1 MSGARYH
8 QAPYSDNYGGNFSP
22 SPQPYSDGQ
31 GYNDS
36 TAGLRDNEY
45 PMNSGNPYAAT
56 ASHPQRAPKKRKW
69 LWWIVGAIVLIC
81 VIVGAV
87 LGGVLGSRAKNNN
100 GKGSSSGG
108 NAAAT
113 GAPGKDG
120 NTAFATGTKGA
131 DGGNSALP
139 TMLSYWATNMAVQ
152 TQSGVNGQVYL
163 AVATDTNMLP
173 AYVTGTN
180 TAGYSEP
187 TKDAQPGQNGAW
199 PSDDSSPSS
208 SSPRAHP
215 RIIAPKYKWDALNN
229 GLING
234 DPYLTHWHKIIIEN
248 ATATLNEPPT
258 AYVEDGGLSGSGVL
272 DVAREVK
279 VKIKNLAYA
288 YRTTGETKYVDRAW
302 LELRTASGNNPDV
315 AFGNGTTAWNGAGH
329 FLDLAEFTS
338 AFAIGYDWLFDV
350 WTAEQKSTIRTAI
363 FNMGLTYGANALTG
377 TNGGGAYNWWTG
389 VTPGKNTQVIDGN
402 WNCVNNAGLI
412 LGALAVMDED
422 QNGMAAQI
430 LELAVP
436 GAQANCFQ
444 GAYSDGTWAET
455 PNYWYFG
462 TTGAA
467 EMVSALQTALGGTN
481 GVSLATSNPGFNLTS
496 LAHMYVTGMTAKFE
510 YGDHGPNKYSATAN
524 SLLLWSQI
532 FNEPRYALYQRDQYD
547 ASEPFSMFWYDP
559 TVEGTWWAN
568 LPIDRHFDDK
578 KGEWATARSSWS
590 DNSGTYWAMKAG
602 TLLNHQTHGD
612 LDLGDFVIDA
622 MGYRWAGELGS
633 DQYLGTGYFSS
644 EAQDSPRWNYYRKQT
659 EGQNTILI
667 GNANQLVTAPA
678 PGTNWGSSGT
688 AQGVA
693 PYLALDT
700 TDTAFFTMDMSA
712 AYGTGASVKRGIRF
726 LNGRKQIL
734 VQDEVTG
741 PSGSGI
747 MWRMQT
753 NATVEAQGASA
764 TLTSHDG
771 KVCKVDIVN
780 GEGTF
785 TTMQPTHL
793 TGTAPADEMPNP
805 GLTVLVINNAA
816 GGSLNV
822 DVLFTPQWPGESNFV
837 TPTHV
842 ALDSWSL
849 SSH

>member
-1 MSGARYH
+1 MAWRWLRGCRALSTHG
-8 QAPYSDNYGGNFSP
+8 SDQHRNWPFQSTTFLLLCFHFQEHLAD
-22 SPQPYSDGQ
+22 PQ
-31 GYNDS
+31 
-36 TAGLRDNEY
+36 
-45 PMNSGNPYAAT
+45 
-56 ASHPQRAPKKRKW
+56 
-69 LWWIVGAIVLIC
+69 
-81 VIVGAV
+81 
-87 LGGVLGSRAKNNN
+87 
-100 GKGSSSGG
+100 
-108 NAAAT
+108 
-113 GAPGKDG
+113 
-120 NTAFATGTKGA
+120 
-131 DGGNSALP
+131 
-139 TMLSYWATNMAVQ
+139 
-152 TQSGVNGQVYL
+152 
-163 AVATDTNMLP
+163 TD
-173 AYVTGTN
+173 
-180 TAGYSEP
+180 TAGYAAP

-199 PSDDSSPSS
+199 PSDNSSPSS

-215 RIIAPKYKWDALNN
+215 RIIAPQYKWDALNN

-234 DPYLTHWHKIIIEN
+234 DPYLSHWHKIIIEN

-258 AYVEDGGLSGSGVL
+258 PYVEDGGLTGSGVL

-288 YRTTGETKYVDRAW
+288 YRTTGETKFVDRAW

-315 AFGNGTTAWNGAGH
+315 QFGNGTSAWNGEGH

-350 WTAEQKSTIRTAI
+350 WTEEQKSTIRTAI
-363 FNMGLTYGANALTG
+363 FNMGLSYGVNALTG

-389 VTPGKNTQVIDGN
+389 VDPGHNTQVIDGN
-402 WNCVNNAGLI
+402 WNCVNNAGLT

-430 LELAVP
+430 LQLAVP

-444 GAYSDGTWAET
+444 GAYSDGTWAES

-467 EMVSALQTALGGTN
+467 EMVSALQTALGGEN
-481 GVSLATSNPGFNLTS
+481 GVSLANSNPGFNLTS

-524 SLLLWSQI
+524 SLFLWSQV

-559 TVEGTWWAN
+559 TVEGAWWAN

-590 DNSGTYWAMKAG
+590 DNSGTYWAIKAG

-612 LDLGDFVIDA
+612 LDLGTFVVDA

-644 EAQDSPRWNYYRKQT
+644 EAQDSPRWNYYRKRT
-659 EGQNTILI
+659 EGQNTIVI
-667 GNANQLVTAPA
+667 GNANQIVTASA
-678 PGTNWGSSGT
+678 PSTNWGSSNT

-693 PYLALDT
+693 PYLALDAA
-700 TDTAFFTMDMSA
+700 DTAFFTMDMSS
-712 AYGTGASVKRGIRF
+712 AYGSGSSVKRGIRF

-753 NATVEAQGASA
+753 NATITAEGTSA
-764 TLTSHDG
+764 TLASPDG
-771 KVCKVDIVN
+771 KTCKVDIVS

-785 TTMQPTHL
+785 SVMQPTHL
-793 TGTAPADEMPNP
+793 SGTAPADEMPNDNS
-805 GLTVLVINNAA
+805 VLVINNAA

-822 DVLFTPQWPGESNFV
+822 DVLFTPQWPGENNYV
-837 TPTHV
+837 TPSHV

-849 SSH
+849 TSHN